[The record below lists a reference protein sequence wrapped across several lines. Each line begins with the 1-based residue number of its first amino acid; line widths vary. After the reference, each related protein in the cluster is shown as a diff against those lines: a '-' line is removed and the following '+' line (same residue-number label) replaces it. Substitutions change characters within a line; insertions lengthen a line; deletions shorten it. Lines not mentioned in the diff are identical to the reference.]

1 MEIIT
6 VIAVIAT
13 FGSIWWSV
21 GNAQAS
27 RDKLSAALSEIET
40 LKSKPSTK
48 SKNNKKAEQGDQSSL
63 KNEVASLKRD
73 LNQAKKKSHDTQ
85 LELKAEL
92 DRERASRK
100 ELEKRLNETPAFREE
115 STATK
120 EPAAETKK
128 APQPA
133 VEAQPS
139 VTTKEAEAPVV
150 DEETELG
157 KKEALITKLRE
168 ERESLIENK
177 KKMKHELK
185 DARYRLERYRRID
198 LIKQREHELV
208 DDRLLTM
215 GRLYYDVVSEMAA
228 LKGEVVPPKPRELR
242 EAEARAA
249 ERAARDAKAEAAK
262 SKENEENEEAASL
275 GSALQA
281 EEAAQVAQIED
292 QANVDAEAP
301 VDAGPVETEEQAKVS
316 PDVAATATATTEVQA
331 NPA

>member
-1 MEIIT
+1 M
-6 VIAVIAT
+6 
-13 FGSIWWSV
+13 
-21 GNAQAS
+21 
-27 RDKLSAALSEIET
+27 
-40 LKSKPSTK
+40 
-48 SKNNKKAEQGDQSSL
+48 AE
-63 KNEVASLKRD
+63 
-73 LNQAKKKSHDTQ
+73 
-85 LELKAEL
+85 
-92 DRERASRK
+92 
-100 ELEKRLNETPAFREE
+100 
-115 STATK
+115 
-120 EPAAETKK
+120 
-128 APQPA
+128 PA
-133 VEAQPS
+133 VETQPS
-139 VTTKEAEAPVV
+139 VTTKEAEAPVI

-157 KKEALITKLRE
+157 KKEALIAKLRE

-262 SKENEENEEAASL
+262 SKQSEENEEAASL

-281 EEAAQVAQIED
+281 EEAAQVAQIEN
-292 QANVDAEAP
+292 QADAVAETPVEAK
-301 VDAGPVETEEQAKVS
+301 PVETDEQAEVS
-316 PDVAATATATTEVQA
+316 PDVAATATATNEVQA

>member
-73 LNQAKKKSHDTQ
+73 LNQAKKRSHDTQ

-120 EPAAETKK
+120 EPAAETIKRLNLRLK
-128 APQPA
+128 LNLQSPPR
-133 VEAQPS
+133 
-139 VTTKEAEAPVV
+139 K
-150 DEETELG
+150 L
-157 KKEALITKLRE
+157 KLRWSTKKPNSAKK
-168 ERESLIENK
+168 RHSLPSFAKSENPSSKIK

-262 SKENEENEEAASL
+262 SKKMKKTRKPL
-275 GSALQA
+275 HL
-281 EEAAQVAQIED
+281 AQHFRLKKPHRLLRSKIKQM
-292 QANVDAEAP
+292 
-301 VDAGPVETEEQAKVS
+301 
-316 PDVAATATATTEVQA
+316 
-331 NPA
+331 